1 MSLLDGLNAH
11 PFLKPR
17 IALKGGTALNLFVF
31 DVPRLSVDIDLNYIG
46 AAARETML
54 DERPKVEQAVRAVCS
69 RDGLPIKRMPSEH
82 AGGKWRLAYTR
93 STGDSGNLEL
103 DVNFMLRVPLW
114 EPVFL
119 PSVGRW
125 DLSVPRLRVCS
136 SRTSWPP
143 ASSPHCSPAAPAE
156 TSSTRA
162 ARTRGLR
169 SGRHRREPG
178 LAVGNVV
185 GSNIFNIGAI
195 LGLVECGVVVIAGA
209 VVRHRGGCRH
219 RAAADRA
226 GRAAHHRTC

>member
-114 EPVFL
+114 EPVFTECR
-119 PSVGRW
+119 PVGSFR
-125 DLSVPRLRVCS
+125 
-136 SRTSWPP
+136 
-143 ASSPHCSPAAPAE
+143 AAPARVLE
-156 TSSTRA
+156 PHELA
-162 ARTRGLR
+162 AGKLAALLAR
-169 SGRHRREPG
+169 SASRDIFDARRPNSWSPFRPPSKG
-178 LAVGNVV
+178 AGARAVGNVV

>member
-1 MSLLDGLNAH
+1 MSLLDGLGIT
-11 PFLKPR
+11 KPS
-17 IALKGGTALNLFVF
+17 IALKGGTVAQPL
-31 DVPRLSVDIDLNYIG
+31 RLRCRGCRRHRLNYIG

-54 DERPKVEQAVRAVCS
+54 DERPKVDACARCAPAMGCRS
-69 RDGLPIKRMPSEH
+69 SGCRPEH
-82 AGGKWRLAYTR
+82 ADRESARPYSIDGGLSAR
-93 STGDSGNLEL
+93 EL

-114 EPVFL
+114 EPVFTECR
-119 PSVGRW
+119 PVGSFR
-125 DLSVPRLRVCS
+125 
-136 SRTSWPP
+136 
-143 ASSPHCSPAAPAE
+143 AAPARVLE
-156 TSSTRA
+156 PHELAAGKFVRADEHVGAPTRDRSSTRA